1 MMIPLPRVGCIS
13 FLGQHEKGIKIL
25 KMFRVCVGLLFFI
38 AVIVFGVVVSLC
50 LVDSVCWRRR
60 ARYLDIWKIFISSLY
75 MSTPPRRFLFIQ
87 PLQSLLDLD
96 RGDGDD
102 DEDADGDDNG
112 DVNLLSGALSVH
124 PEPDCVDGNTD
135 HRRARHDVAE
145 RMSPPD

>member
-1 MMIPLPRVGCIS
+1 M
-13 FLGQHEKGIKIL
+13 
-25 KMFRVCVGLLFFI
+25 
-38 AVIVFGVVVSLC
+38 
-50 LVDSVCWRRR
+50 DSVCWRRR

-75 MSTPPRRFLFIQ
+75 MSTLYPPRRFLFIQ

-102 DEDADGDDNG
+102 YDEDADDDDNG

-124 PEPDCVDGNTD
+124 PEPDCVDGNAD

>member
-1 MMIPLPRVGCIS
+1 M
-13 FLGQHEKGIKIL
+13 LG
-25 KMFRVCVGLLFFI
+25 GLF
-38 AVIVFGVVVSLC
+38 
-50 LVDSVCWRRR
+50 CWRRR

-75 MSTPPRRFLFIQ
+75 MSTLYPPRRFLFIQ

-102 DEDADGDDNG
+102 DDEDADDDENG

-124 PEPDCVDGNTD
+124 PEPDCVDGNAD

>member
-75 MSTPPRRFLFIQ
+75 MSTLYPPRRFLFIQ

-96 RGDGDD
+96 RSDGDDD
-102 DEDADGDDNG
+102 DEDADYHDN
-112 DVNLLSGALSVH
+112 V
-124 PEPDCVDGNTD
+124 T
-135 HRRARHDVAE
+135 
-145 RMSPPD
+145 

>member
-1 MMIPLPRVGCIS
+1 
-13 FLGQHEKGIKIL
+13 
-25 KMFRVCVGLLFFI
+25 
-38 AVIVFGVVVSLC
+38 
-50 LVDSVCWRRR
+50 
-60 ARYLDIWKIFISSLY
+60 
-75 MSTPPRRFLFIQ
+75 MSTLYPPRRFLFIQ

-96 RGDGDD
+96 RGDDSGDD

-145 RMSPPD
+145 RMSPPDLEHPHHHHNVPDQADITAMASL